1 VYFEATAGAFFLS
14 PGRYNVTRVPLD
26 PGDAGVF
33 QSIDRFRRVVREAHR
48 FPVVKEMAVAFTT
61 GAGDTIGSEESWRRL
76 FSGLR
81 SAYRYVRDTRG
92 VEELWSPEVH
102 AMRLRRL
109 GYTWGD
115 CDDLAV
121 LAASLARSLN
131 LGALRFVTIANG
143 RSGRAYNHIWSEV
156 EVRPGVWRSFDF
168 LSAPRDSY
176 PRIKYWRI

>member
-1 VYFEATAGAFFLS
+1 VYFESTAGAFFLS
-14 PGRYNVTRVPLD
+14 PGRYNVTRVALD

-33 QSIDRFRRVVREAHR
+33 QSVERFKRVVREAHQ
-48 FPVVKEMAVAFTT
+48 FPVIKELAVAWTT
-61 GAGDTIGSEESWRRL
+61 SSREVLSPDESWTRL